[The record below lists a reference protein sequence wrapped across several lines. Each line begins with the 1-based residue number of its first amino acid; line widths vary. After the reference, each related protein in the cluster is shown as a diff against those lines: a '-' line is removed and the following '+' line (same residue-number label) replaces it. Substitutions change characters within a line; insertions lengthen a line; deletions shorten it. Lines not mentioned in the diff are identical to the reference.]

1 MIILVFGKPGSG
13 KGSVAEVFSEKS
25 SFLHVSTGD
34 IFRREIAKGTKL
46 GLLADSY
53 IKGGN
58 LVPDDV
64 TNPIVE
70 AFLSDHKDLDLLLDG
85 YPRTLNQAIF
95 LDEALER
102 LSLKISGVFDLECP
116 DDLIIER
123 LTSRRVCSSC
133 GTIYNTRNH
142 NPKVAGICDECGAP
156 VIQSKDDS
164 VESIKNRLMVY
175 SKNTKP
181 LIDYYNKKNLMYV
194 VDGVA
199 DSPVVFS
206 EICGIL
212 NAQNN

>member
-1 MIILVFGKPGSG
+1 MKKKQYLTLK
-13 KGSVAEVFSEKS
+13 KLDYEKAVYCQ
-25 SFLHVSTGD
+25 LPKENG
-34 IFRREIAKGTKL
+34 
-46 GLLADSY
+46 GL
-53 IKGGN
+53 I
-58 LVPDDV
+58 
-64 TNPIVE
+64 
-70 AFLSDHKDLDLLLDG
+70 
-85 YPRTLNQAIF
+85 
-95 LDEALER
+95 
-102 LSLKISGVFDLECP
+102 

-156 VIQSKDDS
+156 VIQRKDDS